1 MNSGGNFWFCLD
13 LKRGREEMKAK
24 EAQGHF
30 KNSNLTCLPFTFE
43 VSLSLSP
50 SLSLSLSLSLYL
62 SIFLIYSLRLV
73 KSSPTLPL
81 SPWTYLDDK
90 TSFSNNR
97 FIGHHVLDVK
107 LIVLQVAILNQSLIS
122 LSSDCLN

>member
-1 MNSGGNFWFCLD
+1 
-13 LKRGREEMKAK
+13 MKAK
-24 EAQGHF
+24 EALGHF
-30 KNSNLTCLPFTFE
+30 KISNLTCLPFTFE
-43 VSLSLSP
+43 VSLSLS
-50 SLSLSLSLSLYL
+50 LSLFL
-62 SIFLIYSLRLV
+62 LIYSLRLV

-97 FIGHHVLDVK
+97 FIGRHVLNVK

-122 LSSDCLN
+122 LSSDYLN